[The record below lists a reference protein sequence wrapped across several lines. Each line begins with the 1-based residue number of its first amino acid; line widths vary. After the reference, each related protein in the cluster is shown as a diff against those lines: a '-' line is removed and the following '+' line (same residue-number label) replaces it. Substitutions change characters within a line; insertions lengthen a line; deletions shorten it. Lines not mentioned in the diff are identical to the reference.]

1 MAKTDVSRHTLSF
14 SPFLC
19 KILAEMAVEMG
30 YLTEADEPNIPRL
43 IRDGI
48 IRPIVSAHRHEKMN
62 SYKEKEGSTTMDV
75 VRRATHQFIDTE
87 KAAGNRR
94 NN

>member
-1 MAKTDVSRHTLSF
+1 MPKTTPSRHTLSF

-19 KILAEMAVEMG
+19 KILSEMAIEMG
-30 YLTEADEPNIPRL
+30 YLTESDEPNLPRL

-48 IRPIVSAHRHEKMN
+48 IRPIVNAHRREEMDAHKQ
-62 SYKEKEGSTTMDV
+62 KEGSTTMDV
-75 VRRATHQFIDTE
+75 VRRATHKFIDPKT
-87 KAAGNRR
+87 AAGNRR